1 MAPRVIVQLS
11 DPHLRADM
19 PERAEALA
27 RAVDGVLALGVQPIA
42 VVLSGDV
49 ADLGE
54 PAAYAVARREVER
67 CGAPVVVLPGNKDD
81 RAALRAAFALP
92 GAGAERVHSVLG
104 AGGLRI
110 VACDTQIPGELAGD
124 LDVDWLRE
132 CLAEDSVTPTLIA
145 MHHPPYRVGVT
156 AMDEIGLPAG
166 QRAALDA
173 LLHDAPAV
181 LRVVA
186 GHVHRASFGTVGGVP
201 ACTCPSVSFAL
212 ALDLAQGGLSPAAE
226 PAGFLVHQLVDGD
239 LVTHVVPVPTA

>member
-1 MAPRVIVQLS
+1 MTPRVIVQLS

-27 RAVDGVLALGVQPIA
+27 RAVDAVLALGVQPVA
-42 VVLSGDV
+42 AVLSGDV

-67 CGAPVVVLPGNKDD
+67 CGAPVVVL
-81 RAALRAAFALP
+81 RATRTIAPSCAPRSTSREWARASAV
-92 GAGAERVHSVLG
+92 GARGWRM
-104 AGGLRI
+104 RI
-110 VACDTQIPGELAGD
+110 VACDTQIPGQLAGD

-132 CLAEDSVTPTLIA
+132 RLAEDSVTPTLVA

-156 AMDEIGLPAG
+156 AMDEIGLPAA

-173 LLHDAPAV
+173 LLHDSPAV
-181 LRVVA
+181 LRVTA

-212 ALDLAQGGLSPAAE
+212 ALDLAQGSLSPATE

-239 LVTHVVPVPTA
+239 LVTHLLPVPTA